1 MDERWHRVYYIAFI
15 SFWCFFFFLIVTWQ
29 LLQTSSQR
37 GVLIS
42 RFPARTHRTRNAGCP
57 SGTGRATS
65 PAGADTVEQAV
76 WQRPGAGGTALL
88 CNCRKRSA
96 RPLRVLALGDCS
108 PAEDGRELRLQA
120 PRGCGLT
127 LTQPPPGTGQPLGAS
142 PSHIKTGT
150 FVPVRRSSKRGRRAA
165 EPGQAR
171 RGLLRARSPGW
182 REQRS
187 RGPATSQRSLPPGP
201 RPRVAPPRPR
211 VAPPRPAVIGC
222 QLCPPASPAPSLN
235 LTFASLSPTGR
246 RALSITRLGAH
257 GASCP
262 PESLCRG
269 GKGRALGAAAV
280 SPPPRGAAPAGPAS
294 EPRARGGAG
303 RVGSGSSA
311 RRWRAERR
319 ACVPLPWAP
328 RYVAVPSRL
337 SERRRLQRSQPP
349 LGPRPWA
356 GSLLLSLAAAGLVGP
371 RSPLRARRRP
381 GRAAGPG
388 SGSRRPCVAVPR
400 AGVGRRRG
408 SAGARRA
415 RTLLRQRSRVAKA
428 VAVRPPSALSCRRCL
443 RPWGSLCGGRCRCCW
458 RWLFRASARLGL

>member
-1 MDERWHRVYYIAFI
+1 MF
-15 SFWCFFFFLIVTWQ
+15 CFFLIVTWQ

-57 SGTGRATS
+57 RGTGRATS
-65 PAGADTVEQAV
+65 PAGDDTVEQAV
-76 WQRPGAGGTALL
+76 WQWPGAGGTALL

-108 PAEDGRELRLQA
+108 PAQDGRELRLQA
-120 PRGCGLT
+120 PRGCGVT
-127 LTQPPPGTGQPLGAS
+127 LTQSPPGTGQSLGAS

-171 RGLLRARSPGW
+171 RSLLRARSLGW
-182 REQRS
+182 GEQRS

-201 RPRVAPPRPR
+201 RPRVAPP
-211 VAPPRPAVIGC
+211 APALPRPA
-222 QLCPPASPAPSLN
+222 PPSLAATSAHQRAPPPLSTWRSLPAPRLAGAPCQSL
-235 LTFASLSPTGR
+235 A
-246 RALSITRLGAH
+246 LGAH

-269 GKGRALGAAAV
+269 GKGRALGAAAA

-319 ACVPLPWAP
+319 ACVPLP
-328 RYVAVPSRL
+328 
-337 SERRRLQRSQPP
+337 
-349 LGPRPWA
+349 
-356 GSLLLSLAAAGLVGP
+356 
-371 RSPLRARRRP
+371 
-381 GRAAGPG
+381 
-388 SGSRRPCVAVPR
+388 
-400 AGVGRRRG
+400 
-408 SAGARRA
+408 
-415 RTLLRQRSRVAKA
+415 
-428 VAVRPPSALSCRRCL
+428 
-443 RPWGSLCGGRCRCCW
+443 
-458 RWLFRASARLGL
+458 